1 MTKRL
6 RNRILIG
13 IVIFLIIIGGIYY
26 YLLSQVDKALNPDP
40 DFNTVF
46 TEKYDSDRFE
56 NIKTGDGID
65 YVIEML
71 GEPHKIDTID
81 FFEQFLYTNSP
92 DEVFFIEGSNGLR
105 FHGGNDSLKYSS
117 ISLNENS
124 DVINVFANFKIGEK
138 NKDQLMLLNKDL
150 LIQLFGRPQK
160 HMICDC
166 KCTVFSYSKLRE
178 GPYRGKLP
186 VIGLRKI
193 MLMDNVVIGKVKRD
207 GNPFN
212 PYVGTCEV
220 IKTKPN
226 KAYN

>member
-13 IVIFLIIIGGIYY
+13 IAIFLIILGGFVI
-26 YLLSQVDKALNPDP
+26 YLLREVDKASNPDP

-56 NIKTGDGID
+56 NIKTGDEID
-65 YVIEML
+65 YVIDVI
-71 GEPHKIDTID
+71 GEPFKIDTIE
-81 FFEQFLYTNSP
+81 FFEQLLYTNSP
-92 DEVFFIEGSNGLR
+92 DDVFFIEGSDGLR

-117 ISLNENS
+117 ISVNENG
-124 DVINVFANFKIGEK
+124 DIINVFADFEIGGK
-138 NKDQLMLLNKDL
+138 SKDQLKLLNKAQ
-150 LIQLFGRPQK
+150 LIELFGKPQK

-166 KCTVFSYSKLRE
+166 KCIIFSYSKLKE

-186 VIGLRKI
+186 VVELRKI
-193 MLMDNVVIGKVKRD
+193 MFKENAVIGKVRRD
-207 GNPFN
+207 GNPYN

-220 IKTKPN
+220 IKN
-226 KAYN
+226 